1 VIDKKSSIF
10 IEGAKNRPSTT
21 QRKEV
26 TKMKISRMTML
37 ILAALAVAVLVVAPT
52 VGAVEKAAKP
62 AVSAAPAASMSKMAQ
77 EEVTATGTIV
87 EAKNAEGKVNGCM
100 LEQADGQS
108 MMLSEGGK
116 GMELSEMIGKK
127 VKVVGTLEEA
137 KGIKTITAT
146 EFEEIE

>member
-1 VIDKKSSIF
+1 
-10 IEGAKNRPSTT
+10 
-21 QRKEV
+21 
-26 TKMKISRMTML
+26 MKISRMTML

-52 VGAVEKAAKP
+52 VGAAEKAAKP
-62 AVSAAPAASMSKMAQ
+62 AASAAPATSMSKMAQ
-77 EEVTATGTIV
+77 DEVTATGTIV

-116 GMELSEMIGKK
+116 GMELSEMIGKR

-146 EFEEIE
+146 EFEEIK